1 MPQDTQ
7 VAIVGAGM
15 AGLSLADGL
24 NRAGVPFELI
34 EARARLGGRVKR
46 GGIDPMVC
54 DLGPSWFWRGQPRM
68 TALVGS
74 LGLKTF
80 EQFTNGNLAFE
91 DEVGQVRHDLSYA
104 AMAGS
109 LRIEG
114 GMAAVTEALGRKLPA
129 ARVHTNSQVV
139 ALSQTEGGMMVTLA
153 NNHQFKAQ
161 YVVLCLPPRLAAAL
175 SFDPVL
181 PTAAVRAMRSIPTW
195 MAGQAKLFAV
205 YDIPFWRQLGLSGD
219 GMSRL
224 GPLVEIHDASAA
236 SGTPAALFGFFG
248 VSPAN
253 RRQNPQALKTAA
265 VQQMTRLFGPQAAEP
280 REVILQDWSDESFT
294 STALDHQSLGPHPV
308 YGLPTALAKL
318 AGGRLIFGGTE
329 TAVEFGGFLEGALER
344 SAQILAVLQTSAPR
358 AQPIAG

>member
-7 VAIVGAGM
+7 IAIVGAGM

-24 NRAGVPFELI
+24 NRAGIPFELV
-34 EARARLGGRVKR
+34 EARARIGGRVKR
-46 GGIDPMVC
+46 GGIDSAVC

-68 TALVGS
+68 TALIAR

-80 EQFTNGNLAFE
+80 EQFTDGNLAFE
-91 DEVGQVRHDLSYA
+91 DEGGQVRHDLSYA

-109 LRIEG
+109 LRAEG
-114 GMAAVTEALGRKLPA
+114 GMAAVTQALGKKLPA
-129 ARVHTNSQVV
+129 AQIHTETQVT
-139 ALSQTEGGMMVTLA
+139 ALAHTGDGMTVTLA
-153 NNHQFKAQ
+153 NDHQFTAQ
-161 YVVLCLPPRLAAAL
+161 HVVLCLPPRMAAEF
-175 SFDPVL
+175 SFAPAL

-205 YDIPFWRQLGLSGD
+205 YDTPFWRQLGLSGD

-236 SGTPAALFGFFG
+236 SGAPAALFGFVG

-265 VQQMTRLFGPQAAEP
+265 IQQLTRLFGPQAAKP
-280 REVILQDWSDESFT
+280 REVVLQDWADESFT
-294 STALDHQSLGPHPV
+294 STPLDRQSLGPHPI
-308 YGLPTALAKL
+308 YGLPTALTEL

-329 TAVEFGGFLEGALER
+329 TAAEFGGFLEGALER
-344 SAQILAVLQTSAPR
+344 SAQILTTLQAAAPR